1 MVDEAFEFLPQSP
14 NRGAQRGMLDRFL
27 CWISGGLEHHYKSL
41 LAKAP
46 ARVFAFVVLLLFT
59 KQCEQTGMNG
69 TR

>member
-1 MVDEAFEFLPQSP
+1 
-14 NRGAQRGMLDRFL
+14 MLDRFL